1 MPFPSFGSLHHL
13 HLFLIL
19 GEIITFDQLA
29 LRAPTGKN
37 TLMIQGPRKARVAER
52 HFGAAGRPGSHVK
65 PFVRSK
71 GRKFESA
78 RGRRESRGYK
88 K

>member
-1 MPFPSFGSLHHL
+1 
-13 HLFLIL
+13 
-19 GEIITFDQLA
+19 
-29 LRAPTGKN
+29 
-37 TLMIQGPRKARVAER
+37 MIQDPRKARTAER

-65 PFVRSK
+65 PFTRSK